1 MPGVVQLFLWLPAI
15 AMMHGKVPVN
25 GPFVL
30 GICHIAV
37 FGDLNG
43 EG

>member
-25 GPFVL
+25 GPLVL